1 MRGRAVAADVPLVVL
16 VDYGTASAAEIVA
29 AALRDN
35 ERATIVGEPTFGTG
49 TILNTFTLSDGSA
62 LRIGVLEWL
71 TPDGELVFRVGLTPD
86 EVVELEEGAAALE
99 PSDLLGMNASDV
111 GASGDRP
118 LRRALDLLDG

>member
-1 MRGRAVAADVPLVVL
+1 VL

-35 ERATIVGEPTFGTG
+35 DRATILGESTFGTG
-49 TILNTFTLSDGSA
+49 TILGTYTLSDGSA
-62 LRIGVLEWL
+62 LRLGVLEWL
-71 TPDGELVFRVGLTPD
+71 TPDGERVFRVGLAPD
-86 EVVELEEGAAALE
+86 EAVTLEEGAAALE
-99 PSDLLGMNASDV
+99 PSDLVGMTASDV